1 MWLYVV
7 IFKLIMDRKT
17 VNRGRQLKFARQYRG
32 YTQSNLCKE
41 IKGLNQSNLSK
52 YEKGFEGMIK
62 EDKITE
68 IMQHINFPLAFLDV
82 IMQPLYT
89 SDGIIN

>member
-1 MWLYVV
+1 
-7 IFKLIMDRKT
+7 MDRKS
-17 VNRGRQLKFARQYRG
+17 VNKGRQLKFAREYRG
-32 YTQSNLCKE
+32 YTQISLCKS
-41 IKGLNQSNLSK
+41 IKGLSQSNLSK

-62 EDKITE
+62 DEKVEE
-68 IMQHINFPLAFLDV
+68 IMKHLNFPLAFLDV